1 LDDQLDL
8 TFAQQKGG
16 SSLPAGVGIRL
27 DLDTRINYAMQQ
39 NDIPVIHAAH
49 INNGSEEPL
58 RDLKLRII
66 SEPAFAD
73 LWEQGVSLVERRS
86 TYNISPVE
94 LSLSP
99 GYLCELTE
107 GVRGQLRCEVWQGE
121 GKIAEQVEKITLQT
135 RNEWGG
141 LDSLPEMIAAFV
153 MPNHPTVAEI
163 LRDAADLLNQWTGD
177 SSLSGYQ
184 SGDPKRVY
192 RMVAAVYEAIK
203 MKGISY
209 INPPASFEAE
219 GQRIR
224 LPDQIIRERMATCLD
239 LAVLTAS
246 CLEQIGLN
254 AIVIFVR
261 GHSFVGAWLSGQSF
275 DEPAFEEP
283 SRIPKRVDLDEI
295 LVFDPTCVT
304 TQPRMNFQNAV
315 EEAKRR
321 FNNPGDFLCAVDI
334 KRARS
339 RGICPLP
346 ERESGPDAALGDSSK
361 GISQTVDE
369 VAPEEPT
376 VPDLHTSS
384 PGIEPDAAVQ
394 ETPDARVER
403 WKRKLLDLSFRNRLL
418 NFKES
423 KKTVRLL
430 CQDISSLE
438 DALAGRDAS
447 FRVQPLPSDLLEES
461 TGNAGVIRNRA
472 GDDSLNAVLREGL
485 ENNLLYSKLEQEEL
499 DRRMLEI
506 FRAAK
511 LGMEEGGA
519 NSLYLALGFLK
530 WFEQGRPSQKRL
542 SPILLLPLELARGS
556 TREGISL
563 RLGAD
568 EPRLNFALIEGLR
581 QYHSISIAGLDP
593 LPEDDSGL
601 DVLKIMQI
609 FKREIRDFDGWEVL
623 ESTQIGIFS
632 FSKYLMW
639 KDLADR
645 ENELK
650 KNKVVKHL
658 IDRTTPE
665 PGDDSGFPAPETL
678 DGDYHPRDVF
688 CPLPA
693 DASQL
698 SAVFAAAQGKSFVL
712 EGPPGTG
719 KSQTIANLISHCL
732 AEKKSV
738 LFVSEKMAALN
749 VVHDRLK
756 KLGLDSHCLELHS
769 NKAKK
774 RDVLVQLDSALSESS
789 SLPPREWERET
800 SDLGKIRDDLNAY
813 ANALHQP
820 RNTGDSIF
828 KATSQLAGLRK
839 FPRLNLRWPS
849 FDVLDETLLDAMRGV
864 VSDLADAAQSV
875 GNVSEHPWRAVRR
888 KEWEPRWQQKVRESC
903 EYLESLI
910 DPLENSAREAC
921 SRIAFEESD
930 WSFDKLRQVDRI
942 AQMLI
947 ESPELSADSVLRA
960 NSNSVQQ
967 NFNSWIEHGRNRD
980 QLRSS
985 VLEYLDENTLNS
997 THLRALH
1004 NRLVAADNSWGPVAT
1019 VTRFVERR
1027 QMKPYSK
1034 PGMRIPLE
1042 ELRGLVEQALELDGE
1057 KRFLAQFDTEAREL
1071 LGRYWNDGEADWVQI
1086 ESILEWLQNFHS
1098 LAAEAAGDDFQR
1110 AEDLRA
1116 SWARLASEG
1125 NESLKPEGAIGRNLH
1140 AFRDAFAAY
1149 QKAVKNTEEIL
1160 DLDRDCAW
1168 GPAGDAGGLSRM
1180 RETLRGW
1187 SDNKGALSEWCAWRR
1202 SRDEGMNLN
1211 LEIELEPMIASLERG
1226 DIQVADLM
1234 RVFNHS
1240 YYHWWHDEII
1250 SEDPIL
1256 RTFSGP
1262 QHALKIKKFQRADD
1276 HYIKLTKQIIK
1287 SRLSSRIPRVSGS
1300 DIPGSE
1306 REILMK
1312 QIGLKKPNMSIRKLI
1327 GKIPNLLRR
1336 LKPCL
1341 LMSPMSVAQYLDASY
1356 PPFDLVV
1363 FDEASQIPVWDAV
1376 GAIARGKEVVIVGDD
1391 KQLPPT
1397 NFFQRSDEDEDED
1410 ELMDLENILRECT
1423 MMGLSCHTL
1432 RWHYR
1437 SRREGLIAFSNFH
1450 YYNNGLFTF
1459 PSPFVSEPGVSI
1471 KFVNGVYDRGKSA
1484 TNRIEADAVVA
1495 EVVRRVSSGER
1506 SIGVVT
1512 FSRGQ
1517 QVLIEDLLD
1526 KARKE
1531 NQSLDSILS
1540 EDQKDSVFVKNI
1552 ENVQGDERD
1561 VIIFSICYGP
1571 DRHGRVRVNFGPMN
1585 KEGGQRRLNVAI
1597 TRARREV
1604 LVFSSMR
1611 GDQINLSKTRS
1622 RGVRDL
1628 KNFLDYAERGP
1639 SAIAEATQYNP
1650 DADFDSPF
1658 EREVCEA
1665 LRNKGW
1671 EVHNQVGCA
1680 SYRIDLAVVDPEAEG
1695 RYLLGI
1701 ECDGANYHRA
1711 KTARD
1716 RDKLREGVLRDLG
1729 WQIHRI
1735 WSTDWWND
1743 PERELRKIESALEK
1757 AKQVREDASLAP
1769 SVPDEEEKKGESRP
1783 EIEESVAAENPP
1795 APVYEPY
1802 LPVYEPYLL
1811 GPGGSPEDFYQNG
1824 SSIREAVSFII
1835 MREAPVAFEVVVK
1848 RVANLWGMRAS
1859 RRVRERVRELLP
1871 RGLVMETEPEGEIF
1885 LWMPAV
1891 RPEAYTGF
1899 RIPGSAPESRR
1910 KAQEIPLREIAN
1922 AALFLMRQHIAA
1934 PERELA
1940 RETGRLFGFRRVS
1953 GGTEDRMRAG
1963 IEHLVGRGEVRREE
1977 DQIILVEPEH

>member
-1 LDDQLDL
+1 LDGQLGL
-8 TFAQQKGG
+8 TFDQREGG
-16 SSLPAGVGIRL
+16 SSLPADVGIRL
-27 DLDTRINYAMQQ
+27 DLNTRINYAMQQ

-49 INNGSEEPL
+49 IDNGSEEPL

-66 SEPAFAD
+66 SEPDFVE
-73 LWEQGVSLVERRS
+73 LWERGIALVERRS

-99 GYLCELTE
+99 AYLSELTE
-107 GVRGQLRCEVWQGE
+107 GVRGQLRCEVWRGE
-121 GKIAEQVEKITLQT
+121 EKLAEQVENISLQT

-141 LDSLPEMIAAFV
+141 LNSLPEMIAAFV
-153 MPNHPTVAEI
+153 MPNHPAVSEI
-163 LRDAADLLNQWTGD
+163 LRDAADLLGQWTGD

-192 RMVAAVYEAIK
+192 RMVAAVYEAIR

-239 LAVLTAS
+239 LAVLAAS

-261 GHSFVGAWLSGQSF
+261 GHSFVGAWLSNQSF
-275 DEPAFEEP
+275 DEPAFDEP

-304 TQPRMNFQNAV
+304 TQPRMNFWNAV
-315 EEAKRR
+315 EGAKKR

-339 RGICPLP
+339 RGIRPLP
-346 ERESGPDAALGDSSK
+346 ERGAGPSRSV
-361 GISQTVDE
+361 SQTVDE
-369 VAPEEPT
+369 VAPEAPV
-376 VPDLHTSS
+376 VPDLHTPS
-384 PGIEPDAAVQ
+384 PEIEPDAVVL

-403 WKRKLLDLSFRNRLL
+403 WKRQLLDLSFRNRLL
-418 NFKES
+418 NFKEN

-430 CQDISSLE
+430 CQNISSLE

-447 FRVQPLPSDLLEES
+447 FRVRSLPGDLLGES
-461 TGNAGVIRNRA
+461 TGSAGVIRNRT
-472 GDDSLNAVLREGL
+472 GDDSLNDVLHEGL
-485 ENNLLYSKLEQEEL
+485 GNNLLYSNLEQEEL

-519 NSLYLALGFLK
+519 SSLYLALGFLK
-530 WFEQGRPSQKRL
+530 WFERGRPSQKRL
-542 SPILLLPLELARGS
+542 SPILLLPLELKRGS
-556 TREGISL
+556 TKEGISL

-568 EPRLNFALIEGLR
+568 ESRLNFALIEGLK
-581 QYHSISIAGLDP
+581 QFHSISIAGLDP

-609 FKREIRDFDGWEVL
+609 FKREIRDFDGWEVI
-623 ESTQIGIFS
+623 ESAQIGIFS

-645 ENELK
+645 ENELR

-658 IDRTTPE
+658 IDGTTP
-665 PGDDSGFPAPETL
+665 GLGADSDFPPPDTL
-678 DGDYHPRDVF
+678 DDDYRPGDVF

-698 SAVFAAAQGKSFVL
+698 SAVFAAAEGKSFVL

-732 AEKKSV
+732 AEKKSI

-756 KLGLDSHCLELHS
+756 KLELDSHCLELHS

-774 RDVLVQLDSALSESS
+774 RDVLDQLDSALRESS
-789 SLPPREWERET
+789 SPPPKEWEREANN
-800 SDLGKIRDDLNAY
+800 LGKIRDELNAY

-828 KATSQLAGLRK
+828 NATSQLAGLRK
-839 FPRLNLRWPS
+839 IPRLNLRWPS
-849 FDVLDETLLDAMRGV
+849 LDLLDEALLDAMRGA
-864 VSDLADAAQSV
+864 VSDLFDAAQSV

-888 KEWEPRWQQKVRESC
+888 KEWEPGWQQEVRESC
-903 EYLESLI
+903 EHLESLI
-910 DPLENSAREAC
+910 DPLENSARKAC
-921 SRIAFEESD
+921 SRIAFENSD
-930 WSFDKLRQVDRI
+930 WSLDKLYQIDRI

-947 ESPELSADSVLRA
+947 ESPELSADSILRA
-960 NSNSVQQ
+960 SSDSAQQ
-967 NFNSWIEHGRNRD
+967 NLNSWIERGRNRD
-980 QLRSS
+980 QLRRP
-985 VLEYLDENTLNS
+985 VLEYLDENNLNS
-997 THLRALH
+997 AYLRVSH
-1004 NRLVAADNSWGPVAT
+1004 DRLVAADKNWGPVAT
-1019 VTRFVERR
+1019 LRRFVERR

-1034 PGMRIPLE
+1034 PGVRIPLE
-1042 ELRGLVEQALELDGE
+1042 KLRGLVEQALELDEE
-1057 KRFLAQFDTEAREL
+1057 KMFLAQFDSEAREL
-1071 LGRYWNDGEADWVQI
+1071 LGRYWNDGEADWKQI
-1086 ESILEWLQNFHS
+1086 EDILGWLQKFHS
-1098 LAAEAAGDDFQR
+1098 LAAEAAGVDSQR
-1110 AEDLRA
+1110 AEYLRA
-1116 SWARLASEG
+1116 HWAKLVFEGSEA
-1125 NESLKPEGAIGRNLH
+1125 LKPGGEIGRDLCE
-1140 AFRDAFAAY
+1140 FCDAFAAY
-1149 QKAVKNTEEIL
+1149 QKAVKDIEERL

-1168 GPAGDAGGLSRM
+1168 GPTGSAGALSRI

-1187 SDNKGALSEWCAWRR
+1187 SNNKGALNEWCAWRW

-1211 LEIELEPMIASLERG
+1211 LDLDLEPMIASLERG
-1226 DIQVADLM
+1226 DIQVSDLKQ
-1234 RVFNHS
+1234 VFDHS
-1240 YYHWWHDEII
+1240 YYHWWYNEII
-1250 SEDPIL
+1250 SENPIL
-1256 RTFSGP
+1256 RTFSSP
-1262 QHALKIKKFQRADD
+1262 QHTLKIKKFQRADD
-1276 HYIKLTKQIIK
+1276 DYIKLTKQMIK
-1287 SRLSSRIPRVSGS
+1287 SRLSGRIPRVSGS

-1306 REILMK
+1306 REVLMK
-1312 QIGLKKPNMSIRKLI
+1312 QIGLKRPNMSIRKLI

-1356 PPFDLVV
+1356 PPFDIVV

-1397 NFFQRSDEDEDED
+1397 SFFRRSEEDEDED
-1410 ELMDLENILRECT
+1410 EGELIDLESILKECI
-1423 MMGLSCHTL
+1423 SSQFPRHTL
-1432 RWHYR
+1432 RWLYR

-1450 YYNNGLFTF
+1450 YYNNKLFTF
-1459 PSPFVSEPGVSI
+1459 PSPSVDEYGVSMH
-1471 KFVNGVYDRGKSA
+1471 FVNGVYDRGKSA
-1484 TNRIEADAVVA
+1484 TNRIEAEAVVA
-1495 EVVRRVSSGER
+1495 EIVHRVSSGES

-1526 KARKE
+1526 KARRE
-1531 NQSLDSILS
+1531 NQVLDSILS
-1540 EDQKDSVFVKNI
+1540 EDHKESVFVKNI

-1561 VIIFSICYGP
+1561 VVIFSICYGP
-1571 DRHGRVRVNFGPMN
+1571 DRHGRVSMNFGPMN

-1597 TRARREV
+1597 TRARLEV

-1628 KNFLDYAERGP
+1628 KNFLNYAERGP
-1639 SAIAEATQYNP
+1639 SAIAESTQYNP

-1716 RDKLREGVLRDLG
+1716 RDKLREGVLRGLG

-1743 PERELRKIESALEK
+1743 SERELRKIESALEE
-1757 AKQVREDASLAP
+1757 AKQVRGSDSLVP
-1769 SVPDEEEKKGESRP
+1769 SVSGEEEMEGEVCP
-1783 EIEESVAAENPP
+1783 EIAEAAVAENLSAP
-1795 APVYEPY
+1795 AYEPY
-1802 LPVYEPYLL
+1802 LPGTSL
-1811 GPGGSPEDFYQNG
+1811 GSPEDFYRLG
-1824 SSIREAVSFII
+1824 SPIREAISSIIEREEPVSLG
-1835 MREAPVAFEVVVK
+1835 VVVK
-1848 RVANLWGMRAS
+1848 RVAGLWGKKATKK
-1859 RRVRERVRELLP
+1859 VRERILRLLP
-1871 RGLVMETEPEGEIF
+1871 RELVRVEEPGGETF
-1885 LWMPAV
+1885 LWLPEAK
-1891 RPEAYTGF
+1891 PEAYTGF
-1899 RIPGSAPESRR
+1899 RIPGDAPESQRM
-1910 KAQEIPLREIAN
+1910 AQEISLQEIAN
-1922 AALFLMRQHIAA
+1922 AALSLMRQHIAA
-1934 PERELA
+1934 PESELA
-1940 RETGRLFGFRRVS
+1940 RGTGRLLGFPRVS
-1953 GGTEDRMRAG
+1953 GGTKERMRAG
-1963 IEHLVGRGEVRREE
+1963 IEYLVGRGDVRREE

>member
-1 LDDQLDL
+1 MDGQLDI
-8 TFAQQKGG
+8 TFDQREGG
-16 SSLPAGVGIRL
+16 GSLPAGVGIRL
-27 DLDTRINYAMQQ
+27 DLNTRINYAMQQ
-39 NDIPVIHAAH
+39 NDIPVIHAVH
-49 INNGSEEPL
+49 INNGSEESL

-66 SEPAFAD
+66 SEPYFAE
-73 LWEQGVSLVERRS
+73 LWEQGIALVERRS
-86 TYNISPVE
+86 IYNISSVE

-99 GYLCELTE
+99 AYLSELTE

-121 GKIAEQVEKITLQT
+121 EKLAEQVEKISLQT

-141 LDSLPEMIAAFV
+141 LNSLPEMIAAFV
-153 MPNHPTVAEI
+153 TPNHPAVSEI
-163 LRDAADLLNQWTGD
+163 LRDAADLLGQWTGD

-184 SGDPKRVY
+184 LGDPKRVY
-192 RMVAAVYEAIK
+192 LMVAAVYEAIR

-239 LAVLTAS
+239 LSVLTAS

-261 GHSFVGAWLSGQSF
+261 GHSFVGAWLSDQSF
-275 DEPAFEEP
+275 DDPAFDES
-283 SRIPKRVDLDEI
+283 SRIPKRVKLDEI
-295 LVFDPTCVT
+295 LAFDPICVT
-304 TQPRMNFQNAV
+304 TQPRMNFQNAIKKA
-315 EEAKRR
+315 EEKLNDRQ
-321 FNNPGDFLCAVDI
+321 DFLCAVDI
-334 KRARS
+334 ERARS
-339 RGICPLP
+339 RDIRPLP
-346 ERESGPDAALGDSSK
+346 ERGTGPDDALGDSSG
-361 GISQTVDE
+361 GISQAVDE
-369 VAPEEPT
+369 AAPEAPV
-376 VPDLHTSS
+376 VPDLHTPS
-384 PGIEPDAAVQ
+384 PGIEPDAVVQ

-423 KKTVRLL
+423 KKTVQLL

-447 FRVQPLPSDLLEES
+447 FRVRPLPSDLLEES
-461 TGNAGVIRNRA
+461 TGSAGVIRNRA
-472 GDDSLNAVLREGL
+472 GDDSLNDVLREGL
-485 ENNLLYSKLEQEEL
+485 GNNLLYSKLGQEEL

-519 NSLYLALGFLK
+519 SSLYLALGFLK

-542 SPILLLPLELARGS
+542 SPILLLPLELKRGS

-568 EPRLNFALIEGLR
+568 ESRLNFALVEGLR
-581 QYHSISIAGLDP
+581 QSHNISITGLDP

-601 DVLKIMQI
+601 DVSKIMQA
-609 FKREIRDFDGWEVL
+609 FKMEIRSIDGWEVI
-623 ESTQIGIFS
+623 ESAHIGIFS

-645 ENELK
+645 EDELK
-650 KNKVVKHL
+650 KNKVVSRL
-658 IDRTTPE
+658 IDRTAPE
-665 PGDDSGFPAPETL
+665 SGAGSGFPPPETL
-678 DGDYHPRDVF
+678 DDDYRPGDVF

-698 SAVFAAAQGKSFVL
+698 SAVFAAAEGKSFVL

-756 KLGLDSHCLELHS
+756 NLGLDSHCLELHS

-774 RDVLVQLDSALSESS
+774 RDVLDQLDSALRESS
-789 SLPPREWERET
+789 SPPPREWEREA
-800 SDLGKIRDDLNAY
+800 SNLGKIRDDLNAY

-839 FPRLNLRWPS
+839 LPRLNLRWPS
-849 FDVLDETLLDAMRGV
+849 FDVLDEALLDAMRGT
-864 VSDLADAAQSV
+864 VSDLVDAAQSI

-888 KEWEPRWQQKVRESC
+888 KEWEPKWQQAVRDSC
-903 EYLESLI
+903 ECLESLI

-921 SRIAFEESD
+921 SRIAFEESG
-930 WSFDKLRQVDRI
+930 WSLDKLHLVDRI
-942 AQMLI
+942 AQMLL
-947 ESPELSADSVLRA
+947 ESPELSADSILRA
-960 NSNSVQQ
+960 NSDSVQQ
-967 NFNSWIEHGRNRD
+967 NLNSWVEHGRNRD
-980 QLRSS
+980 QLRKPVS
-985 VLEYLDENTLNS
+985 EYLDENTLNS
-997 THLRALH
+997 THLRALY
-1004 NRLVAADNSWGPVAT
+1004 NRLVGADNSWGPVAT
-1019 VTRFVERR
+1019 LTRFVERR

-1034 PGMRIPLE
+1034 PGVKIPLE
-1042 ELRGLVEQALELDGE
+1042 KLRGLVEQALDLEEE
-1057 KRFLAQFDTEAREL
+1057 KKFLAQFDTEAREL

-1086 ESILEWLQNFHS
+1086 EGILEWLQKFHS

-1116 SWARLASEG
+1116 HWAKLVSGG
-1125 NESLKPEGAIGRNLH
+1125 NESLKLEGAIGRVLR
-1140 AFRDAFAAY
+1140 AFHDAFEDY

-1168 GPAGDAGGLSRM
+1168 GPAGDAGVLSRM
-1180 RETLRGW
+1180 RETFRGW
-1187 SDNKGALSEWCAWRR
+1187 SNNKGALSEWCAWRR

-1211 LEIELEPMIASLERG
+1211 LDIEPIIASLERG
-1226 DIQVADLM
+1226 DVQVADLKQ
-1234 RVFNHS
+1234 VFDHS
-1240 YYHWWHDEII
+1240 YYHWWYNEII
-1250 SEDPIL
+1250 SGDPIL
-1256 RTFSGP
+1256 RTFSSP
-1262 QHALKIKKFQRADD
+1262 QHTLKIEKFRRADD
-1276 HYIKLTKQIIK
+1276 HYIKLTKQMIK
-1287 SRLSSRIPRVSGS
+1287 SRLSSRIPESSGS

-1306 REILMK
+1306 REILLK
-1312 QIGLKKPNMSIRKLI
+1312 QIGLKRPNMSIRKLI
-1327 GKIPNLLRR
+1327 WKIPNLLRR

-1356 PPFDLVV
+1356 LPFDLVV

-1397 NFFQRSDEDEDED
+1397 NFFQRSDEDEGED
-1410 ELMDLENILRECT
+1410 ELIDLENILSECIS
-1423 MMGLSCHTL
+1423 MGLPRHTL

-1459 PSPFVSEPGVSI
+1459 PSPSVNEYGVSMH
-1471 KFVNGVYDRGKSA
+1471 FVNGVYDRGKSA
-1484 TNRIEADAVVA
+1484 TNRVEADAVIA
-1495 EVVRRVSSGER
+1495 EVVRRVDSGER

-1526 KARKE
+1526 KARME

-1540 EDQKDSVFVKNI
+1540 EDQRDSVFVKNI

-1571 DRHGRVRVNFGPMN
+1571 DQHGRVSMNFGPMN
-1585 KEGGQRRLNVAI
+1585 QEGGQRRLNVAI
-1597 TRARREV
+1597 TRARCEV
-1604 LVFSSMR
+1604 LVFSSIR

-1650 DADFDSPF
+1650 GADFDSSF
-1658 EREVCEA
+1658 EREVGEA

-1680 SYRIDLAVVDPEAEG
+1680 SYRIDLAVVDLEAKG

-1701 ECDGANYHRA
+1701 ECDGANYHQA

-1743 PERELRKIESALEK
+1743 PERELCKIESALEE
-1757 AKQVREDASLAP
+1757 AKQARNSDSLVP
-1769 SVPDEEEKKGESRP
+1769 SVSDEEEMEGEAHSR
-1783 EIEESVAAENPP
+1783 IEESVAAENPP
-1795 APVYEPY
+1795 APVYKPY
-1802 LPVYEPYLL
+1802 LP
-1811 GPGGSPEDFYQNG
+1811 GTNHGSQEDFYQQG
-1824 SSIREAVSFII
+1824 SSVRQAISHII
-1835 MREAPVAFEVVVK
+1835 MHEAPVSFQMVVK
-1848 RVANLWGMRAS
+1848 RVANLWGMNAS
-1859 RRVRERVRELLP
+1859 RRVRERVRALLP

-1885 LWMPAV
+1885 LWSPAV
-1891 RPEAYTGF
+1891 RPEAYTEF
-1899 RIPGSAPESRR
+1899 RVPGDAPESRR
-1910 KAQEIPLREIAN
+1910 RAEGIPLQEIAN
-1922 AALFLMRQHIAA
+1922 AALSLMRQHIAA
-1934 PERELA
+1934 PESELA
-1940 RETGRLFGFRRVS
+1940 RGTGRLFGFRRVS
-1953 GGTEDRMRAG
+1953 GGTEERMRAG
-1963 IEHLVGRGEVRREE
+1963 IEYLVGRGEVRREG